1 VGGVNADK
9 FPETGSSYHRSLL
22 KSEPGT
28 SYELTKSR
36 QPESRDQEMDD
47 QEITWDV
54 VQQLNDEELSDLL
67 KDEAGLE
74 LSLVQISAIRQFIKI
89 AGDLDSAL
97 ELVNSVKELK
107 DAA

>member
-1 VGGVNADK
+1 
-9 FPETGSSYHRSLL
+9 
-22 KSEPGT
+22 
-28 SYELTKSR
+28 
-36 QPESRDQEMDD
+36 MDD

-54 VQQLNDEELSDLL
+54 VQLLNDDELSDLL

-74 LSLVQISAIRQFIKI
+74 LSLAQVSAIRQFIKI

>member
-1 VGGVNADK
+1 
-9 FPETGSSYHRSLL
+9 
-22 KSEPGT
+22 
-28 SYELTKSR
+28 
-36 QPESRDQEMDD
+36 MDD

-54 VQQLNDEELSDLL
+54 VQQLNDDELSDLL

-74 LSLVQISAIRQFIKI
+74 LGLAQVSAIRQFIKI

>member
-1 VGGVNADK
+1 MGVKNADTPPSPLCHLRRVRAIDGVGAEQVPQQDAK
-9 FPETGSSYHRSLL
+9 DS
-22 KSEPGT
+22 K
-28 SYELTKSR
+28 
-36 QPESRDQEMDD
+36 MDD
-47 QEITWDV
+47 QEITWEV
-54 VQQLNDEELSDLL
+54 VQQLNDSELSDLL

-74 LSLVQISAIRQFIKI
+74 LSGAQVAAIRQFIKI

>member
-1 VGGVNADK
+1 
-9 FPETGSSYHRSLL
+9 
-22 KSEPGT
+22 
-28 SYELTKSR
+28 
-36 QPESRDQEMDD
+36 MDD
-47 QEITWDV
+47 QEITWEV
-54 VQQLNDEELSDLL
+54 VQQLNDAELSDLL

-74 LSLVQISAIRQFIKI
+74 LSTAQVAAIRQFIKI

>member
-1 VGGVNADK
+1 
-9 FPETGSSYHRSLL
+9 
-22 KSEPGT
+22 
-28 SYELTKSR
+28 
-36 QPESRDQEMDD
+36 MDD

-67 KDEAGLE
+67 KDDAGLE
-74 LSLVQISAIRQFIKI
+74 LSLAQVSAIRQFIKI

>member
-1 VGGVNADK
+1 
-9 FPETGSSYHRSLL
+9 
-22 KSEPGT
+22 
-28 SYELTKSR
+28 
-36 QPESRDQEMDD
+36 MDD

-54 VQQLNDEELSDLL
+54 VQQLNDSELSDLL
-67 KDEAGLE
+67 ADEAGLE
-74 LSLVQISAIRQFIKI
+74 LTLAQVSAIRHFIRI

>member
-1 VGGVNADK
+1 
-9 FPETGSSYHRSLL
+9 
-22 KSEPGT
+22 
-28 SYELTKSR
+28 
-36 QPESRDQEMDD
+36 MDD
-47 QEITWDV
+47 QEITWEV
-54 VQQLNDEELSDLL
+54 VQQLNDSELSDLL

-74 LSLVQISAIRQFIKI
+74 LSGAQVGAIRQFIKI

>member
-1 VGGVNADK
+1 
-9 FPETGSSYHRSLL
+9 
-22 KSEPGT
+22 
-28 SYELTKSR
+28 
-36 QPESRDQEMDD
+36 MDD

-54 VQQLNDEELSDLL
+54 VQQLNDDELSDLL
-67 KDEAGLE
+67 KGEAGLE
-74 LSLVQISAIRQFIKI
+74 LSLAQVSAIRQFIKI

>member
-1 VGGVNADK
+1 
-9 FPETGSSYHRSLL
+9 
-22 KSEPGT
+22 
-28 SYELTKSR
+28 
-36 QPESRDQEMDD
+36 MDD

-54 VQQLNDEELSDLL
+54 VQQLNDDELSDLL

-74 LSLVQISAIRQFIKI
+74 LSLAQVSAIRQFIKI

>member
-1 VGGVNADK
+1 
-9 FPETGSSYHRSLL
+9 
-22 KSEPGT
+22 
-28 SYELTKSR
+28 
-36 QPESRDQEMDD
+36 MDD

-54 VQQLNDEELSDLL
+54 VQQLNDSELSDLL
-67 KDEAGLE
+67 ADEAGLE
-74 LSLVQISAIRQFIKI
+74 LTLAQVSAIRQFIKI

>member
-1 VGGVNADK
+1 MPILPPSRSVACKEPWQFDGVGAEHVPQQDAEDSK
-9 FPETGSSYHRSLL
+9 
-22 KSEPGT
+22 
-28 SYELTKSR
+28 
-36 QPESRDQEMDD
+36 MDD
-47 QEITWDV
+47 QEITWEV
-54 VQQLNDEELSDLL
+54 VQQLNDSELSDLL

-74 LSLVQISAIRQFIKI
+74 LSGAQVAAIRQFIKI

>member
-1 VGGVNADK
+1 
-9 FPETGSSYHRSLL
+9 
-22 KSEPGT
+22 
-28 SYELTKSR
+28 
-36 QPESRDQEMDD
+36 MDD

>member
-1 VGGVNADK
+1 
-9 FPETGSSYHRSLL
+9 
-22 KSEPGT
+22 
-28 SYELTKSR
+28 
-36 QPESRDQEMDD
+36 MDD
-47 QEITWDV
+47 QEITLDV
-54 VQQLNDEELSDLL
+54 VQQLNDDELSDLL

-74 LSLVQISAIRQFIKI
+74 LSLAQVSAIRQFIKI

>member
-1 VGGVNADK
+1 MPILHPSRFVACNESWQFDRVRA
-9 FPETGSSYHRSLL
+9 
-22 KSEPGT
+22 
-28 SYELTKSR
+28 ELVPQQAAKDSK
-36 QPESRDQEMDD
+36 MDD
-47 QEITWDV
+47 QEITWEV
-54 VQQLNDEELSDLL
+54 VQQLNDSELSDLL

-74 LSLVQISAIRQFIKI
+74 LSGAQVAAIRQFIKI